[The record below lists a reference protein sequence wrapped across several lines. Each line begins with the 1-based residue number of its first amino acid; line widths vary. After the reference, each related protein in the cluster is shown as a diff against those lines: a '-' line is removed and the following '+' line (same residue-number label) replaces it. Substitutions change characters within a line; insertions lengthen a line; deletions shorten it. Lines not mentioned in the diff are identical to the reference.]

1 MPAPLSAD
9 LRRRVLDAARSATAR
24 SATAPATATRF
35 GVSVATVHR
44 LRRLNRLH
52 GSVEARPHGGGH
64 DPLVTVDDRPLFD
77 AYLAENPSMPH
88 QVIARRF
95 EADTG
100 RAVSRQT
107 VQRMLARWRITRKKS
122 P

>member
-1 MPAPLSAD
+1 MPAPFSTD
-9 LRRRVLDAARSATAR
+9 LRRRVIDAARSTTAHE
-24 SATAPATATRF
+24 TAARF

-44 LRRLNRLH
+44 LRRLDRIH
-52 GSVEARPHGGGH
+52 GSVAPRPHGGGH
-64 DPLVTVDDRPLFD
+64 APLVTDEHRPLFD
-77 AYLAENPSMPH
+77 GYLHENPSMPH
-88 QVIARRF
+88 EVVARRF